1 MGPVRDSDVAGAH
14 FHAATA
20 SVREARRMASDA
32 VAGWRLDDLV
42 DAVELCTGELA
53 ANAVLHGRTSFD
65 VVLRR
70 EGDSVRI
77 DVIDQRPDEIPAQI
91 PLTGTAADI
100 TRMASTGRG
109 LQLVAGTADRWGFT
123 TTEDDKSVWAEI
135 GPEAP
140 EIPSEPVV
148 VLGRGAQ
155 PEPGDVHL
163 ELRSKPVRAAVASG
177 VHVDEIVRSLQ
188 LREPG
193 TDTAVLPDL
202 YRLLEVSAAPRLG
215 GRHAAL
221 RAAGRNEV
229 RFDLVLDTTMAALV
243 GLGALNRLLEDLALR
258 RDALAVEDVVLEY
271 RAWLRDETSR
281 QLRGDPPRPCDLP

>member
-1 MGPVRDSDVAGAH
+1 MGPVSESDVAGAH

-20 SVREARRMASDA
+20 SVRMARRMASDA
-32 VAGWRLDDLV
+32 VAGWQLDDLV

-77 DVIDQRPDEIPAQI
+77 DVIDQRPDELPAQI

-123 TTEDDKSVWAEI
+123 TTEEDKSVWAEI

-140 EIPSEPVV
+140 EVPSEPVV
-148 VLGRGAQ
+148 VLGRGQEA
-155 PEPGDVHL
+155 ERGEVHL
-163 ELRSKPVRAAVASG
+163 ELRAMPVRAAVASG

-193 TDTAVLPDL
+193 TETAVLPDL
-202 YRLLEVSAAPRLG
+202 YRLLELSAAPRLG

-221 RAAGRNEV
+221 RAAGRDEV
-229 RFDLVLDTTMAALV
+229 RFDFVLDTTMEAIAS
-243 GLGALNRLLEDLALR
+243 LGQLNRLLEELAR
-258 RDALAVEDVVLEY
+258 RSDALPVDAGVLAY
-271 RAWLRDETSR
+271 RGWLRNETTR
-281 QLRGDPPRPCDLP
+281 QLRGEPPRPCDLP

>member
-1 MGPVRDSDVAGAH
+1 LGPVRNSDVAGAH

-20 SVREARRMASDA
+20 SVRMARRMASDA
-32 VAGWRLDDLV
+32 VAGWQLDDLV

-123 TTEDDKSVWAEI
+123 TTEEDKSVWAEI

-140 EIPSEPVV
+140 EIPSQPVV
-148 VLGRGAQ
+148 VLGKDAAG
-155 PEPGDVHL
+155 EPGDVHL
-163 ELRSKPVRAAVASG
+163 ELRSMPVRAAVASG

-193 TDTAVLPDL
+193 TETAVLPDL
-202 YRLLEVSAAPRLG
+202 YRLLEVSAGPRLG

-229 RFDLVLDTTMAALV
+229 RFDLVFDTTMEALAA
-243 GLGALNRLLEDLALR
+243 LGALNRLLEDLATR
-258 RDALAVEDVVLEY
+258 RDALPVEDGVLDY
-271 RAWLRDETSR
+271 RAWLRDETTR
-281 QLRGDPPRPCDLP
+281 QLQGDAPQPCHLP